1 MQGDVHIFGVCQMVI
16 QHVALAKDRLWGRQR
31 YLLALL
37 ILGQTRPVIRWVY
50 CFTPFSI
57 HVTIIRDCDASG
69 RGEIRIPKST
79 LENEYMGS

>member
-1 MQGDVHIFGVCQMVI
+1 MVI

-57 HVTIIRDCDASG
+57 HVTIIRDSCNAKLCDASG
-69 RGEIRIPKST
+69 RGKIRIPKST